1 MTLIAGIDESGRG
14 PVIGPLI
21 ICGVLIE
28 ENKIELLKEIG
39 VKDSKLL
46 TPLKRSQLFNK
57 ITKMVKSYKI
67 IKVDPPEIDAALAK
81 DSGINLNWLEALK
94 TAEILNFLQPDKAFI
109 DCPSPNK
116 IAYEGYLRRFLNNKE
131 MDLVVEHKADVNYL
145 PASAASIL
153 AKVTRDAEIDKIKA
167 KYGNVGPGYQSNPIT
182 QAFIKE
188 NFDKHPEIFRKSW
201 ATWKNHDKNKKQK
214 KLDEF

>member
-153 AKVTRDAEIDKIKA
+153 AKVTRDAE
-167 KYGNVGPGYQSNPIT
+167 
-182 QAFIKE
+182 
-188 NFDKHPEIFRKSW
+188 
-201 ATWKNHDKNKKQK
+201 
-214 KLDEF
+214 

>member
-1 MTLIAGIDESGRG
+1 M
-14 PVIGPLI
+14 
-21 ICGVLIE
+21 IE
-28 ENKIELLKEIG
+28 EDKIPLLRKIG

-46 TPLKRSQLFNK
+46 KPEKRTELFNK
-57 ITKMVKSYKI
+57 ITSLVKAYKI
-67 IKVDPPEIDAALAK
+67 IKVYPPEIDAALSK
-81 DSGINLNWLEALK
+81 DSGINLNWLEAIK
-94 TAEILNFLQPDKAFI
+94 TAEILNALQPDKAYI

-145 PASAASIL
+145 PASASSIL
-153 AKVTRDAEIDKIKA
+153 AKCTRDEEIEKIKA
-167 KYGNVGPGYQSNPIT
+167 KYGNIGPGYSSNPIT
-182 QAFIKE
+182 QKFVQE

-201 ATWKNHDKNKKQK
+201 STWKNHDKKKKQA